1 MNNHHK
7 KKKKKKIQVM
17 THNIK
22 NEV

>member
-1 MNNHHK
+1 MNNHH
-7 KKKKKKIQVM
+7 KKKKKIQVM